1 VDLFDEPNGGMGIKK
16 CRLCNQKFKLQMDLQ
31 KHLMKKHKD
40 DDWSHAG
47 QAKHIDIKKKMNLEN
62 SKMKTSNY
70 KVIAEAI
77 VNGEIGKAEMP
88 LENLETVKLEAK
100 KVLEIV
106 KEEFGKV
113 VDLNTKKL
121 PKEMH
126 FKDAELAKEIN
137 WADELD
143 LKEFFIK

>member
-1 VDLFDEPNGGMGIKK
+1 M
-16 CRLCNQKFKLQMDLQ
+16 
-31 KHLMKKHKD
+31 
-40 DDWSHAG
+40 
-47 QAKHIDIKKKMNLEN
+47 
-62 SKMKTSNY
+62 SNY

-77 VNGEIGKAEMP
+77 VNGEISEVEMP

-100 KVLEIV
+100 EVLAIV

-113 VDLNTKKL
+113 KDLNTMKL
-121 PKEMH
+121 PKEMQ

-143 LKEFFIK
+143 LKEFFIKK

>member
-1 VDLFDEPNGGMGIKK
+1 M
-16 CRLCNQKFKLQMDLQ
+16 
-31 KHLMKKHKD
+31 
-40 DDWSHAG
+40 
-47 QAKHIDIKKKMNLEN
+47 
-62 SKMKTSNY
+62 SNY

-77 VNGEIGKAEMP
+77 VNGEISKVEMP

-100 KVLEIV
+100 EVLSIV

-126 FKDAELAKEIN
+126 FKDADLAKEIN
-137 WADELD
+137 WAEELD